1 MTRWSLRRRRPR
13 TGDAGA
19 STRLPDVYRPDS
31 DPYQPAHAQR
41 QEAATP
47 PEGYPP
53 ADGRLTAAADGY
65 PRVATFTP
73 LPPGTDQA
81 VPGLP
86 LPGLPLPG
94 PPLPGLPG
102 EAAAGATPGGV
113 WPDICEQ
120 FGLHLLVLA
129 EQLRVSLDELE
140 SDEADPDR
148 LRRLYRIDHAV
159 TRMRRAS
166 RDLRTLAGRSGLEL
180 GGPVTS
186 LLDVI
191 RMALSAIERYT
202 QVTVA
207 KVTDL
212 AVLGYA
218 ADDVGSLMAA
228 LLDNATRYS
237 PGPVTVS
244 AHLTA
249 DGSVLFRVEDTGI
262 GIAPDTVAGI
272 NAMLAGPV
280 REIDERAGLRTGFPV
295 VHRVAS
301 KHQIGVRLAARPS
314 PASGTI
320 ALVTLPAQ
328 LLCEVPDD
336 MLDSP
341 APPPAPRLPADSVT
355 ELRSAAKRKPPAP
368 GRAGAAQRP
377 DWPEPPG
384 DEPPA
389 DEPEPPDGLP
399 RRERASL
406 RGDAA
411 RRDNGGGDSEPSPAI
426 SPEVQAAARRAFAD
440 DITAFALGTQE
451 SLAGQEPLGSHE
463 SLDSQGPTGKGT
475 EP

>member
-53 ADGRLTAAADGY
+53 AEGRLTAAADGY

-73 LPPGTDQA
+73 VPPGTDQA
-81 VPGLP
+81 
-86 LPGLPLPG
+86 LPG

-102 EAAAGATPGGV
+102 EAATGATPGGV

-191 RMALSAIERYT
+191 RMAASGIERYT

-328 LLCEVPDD
+328 LLCEVPAGMPDRAA
-336 MLDSP
+336 SPP
-341 APPPAPRLPADSVT
+341 APPLPAERVA
-355 ELRSAAKRKPPAP
+355 ELRGGGKRQAPAP
-368 GRAGAAQRP
+368 GRAGAAQR
-377 DWPEPPG
+377 
-384 DEPPA
+384 
-389 DEPEPPDGLP
+389 
-399 RRERASL
+399 
-406 RGDAA
+406 
-411 RRDNGGGDSEPSPAI
+411 
-426 SPEVQAAARRAFAD
+426 
-440 DITAFALGTQE
+440 
-451 SLAGQEPLGSHE
+451 
-463 SLDSQGPTGKGT
+463 
-475 EP
+475 